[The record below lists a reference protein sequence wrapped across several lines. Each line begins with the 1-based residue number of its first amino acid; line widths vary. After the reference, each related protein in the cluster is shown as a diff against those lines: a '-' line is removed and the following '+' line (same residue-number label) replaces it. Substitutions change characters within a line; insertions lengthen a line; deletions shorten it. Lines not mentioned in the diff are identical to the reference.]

1 MRVFFTRAARY
12 LITAPEASWGWGSR
26 LGVPWCSKCNESL
39 RFVFVT
45 DADPHVHISS
55 YFKPKA
61 VRCACFT
68 KRATTRAPIPI
79 EPCLGAPLPNGTS
92 PKAVAVD
99 KAVALPPAE
108 EATQHT
114 FTDQIKTE
122 IDNEE
127 AHYNEA
133 IENWPQQQETE
144 AATGEV

>member
-1 MRVFFTRAARY
+1 MQDNDTAIPDPGQGPQEPIHQVLAMRVFFTRAARY

-68 KRATTRAPIPI
+68 KRATTRA
-79 EPCLGAPLPNGTS
+79 
-92 PKAVAVD
+92 
-99 KAVALPPAE
+99 
-108 EATQHT
+108 
-114 FTDQIKTE
+114 
-122 IDNEE
+122 
-127 AHYNEA
+127 
-133 IENWPQQQETE
+133 
-144 AATGEV
+144 